1 VEDLLSRWNVPAE
14 QVYQVLDYTHAKQ
27 NLQELVELLPAPLK
41 QAGTLAKRW
50 KNWLWQGDLAEI
62 YESLCRILS
71 GKKKTQALKKWQN
84 YFERN
89 ASRMQ
94 YERFRQAAVPCGSGC
109 VESAIRRVINL
120 RLKAPGTFWTQD
132 MAECFLFLRSQLLS
146 GRWDTFIHNVARLTR
161 QWIEPLPQL
170 NNLEELYELPQA
182 A

>member
-1 VEDLLSRWNVPAE
+1 MIPAE
-14 QVYQVLDYTHAKQ
+14 VVGTPERIHPSGQHRFCVDDG
-27 NLQELVELLPAPLK
+27 APS
-41 QAGTLAKRW
+41 AR
-50 KNWLWQGDLAEI
+50 QG
-62 YESLCRILS
+62 
-71 GKKKTQALKKWQN
+71 
-84 YFERN
+84 
-89 ASRMQ
+89 
-94 YERFRQAAVPCGSGC
+94 RQGAHSSGC

-132 MAECFLFLRSQLLS
+132 MAEYFLFLRSQLLS